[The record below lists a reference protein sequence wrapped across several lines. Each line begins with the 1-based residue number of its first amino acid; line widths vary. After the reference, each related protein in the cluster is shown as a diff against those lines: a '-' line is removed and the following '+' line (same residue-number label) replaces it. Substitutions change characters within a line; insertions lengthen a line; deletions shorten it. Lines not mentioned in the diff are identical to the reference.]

1 MQHIKQAIKIL
12 LKKTGLEGGV
22 KQQEVINVWEEVVGL
37 TISKNTKPTSI
48 RHGVLIV
55 EVSKHTWKQELQ
67 FQKNEI
73 IKKINTKLNNK
84 LLKEI
89 RFK

>member
-22 KQQEVINVWEEVVGL
+22 KQQEVINVWKEVVGL
-37 TISKNTKPTSI
+37 TISKNTKPASI
-48 RHGVLIV
+48 RHGILTVK
-55 EVSKHTWKQELQ
+55 VSKHTWKQELQ